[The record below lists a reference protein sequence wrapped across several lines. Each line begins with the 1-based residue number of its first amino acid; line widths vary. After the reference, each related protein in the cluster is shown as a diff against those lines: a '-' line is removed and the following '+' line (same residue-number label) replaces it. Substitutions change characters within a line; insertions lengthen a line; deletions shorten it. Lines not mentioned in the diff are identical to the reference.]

1 MGQLNQAIQIKNVID
16 FYKVENLIETGTG
29 KAEVVRD
36 VSCINQN
43 LNIHTIE
50 IIEPLYEKNK
60 INFSYLKN
68 VNWHLGSSVDVLPK
82 ILPSLVGNTLFWM
95 DAHFPGA
102 DFGFASYEDE
112 KDHDKRLPL
121 KKELEVILT
130 NKDITNDIFVL
141 DDLWIYEDGPYE
153 TGNWE
158 KRSTCGADNIDFVNE
173 FFENTHYIIRSYNAQ
188 GFIILFPLSLDI
200 SDEVEKLVVGSV
212 S

>member
-16 FYKVENLIETGTG
+16 FYKIKNLIETGTG
-29 KAEVVRD
+29 AAEVVRD
-36 VSCINQN
+36 VSSIDKN

-68 VNWHLGSSVDVLPK
+68 VNWHLGSSTIVLPK
-82 ILPSLVGNTLFWM
+82 ILPTLVGNTLFWM

-112 KDHDKRLPL
+112 KDPDKRLPL
-121 KKELEVILT
+121 KKELEIIIK
-130 NKDITNDIFVL
+130 NKDITNDVFVL

-173 FFENTHYIIRSYNAQ
+173 FFEGTHYIIRSYIAQ

-200 SDEVEKLVVGSV
+200 TNEVQNLVMGSV

>member
-1 MGQLNQAIQIKNVID
+1 MGQLNQAIQIKNVIE
-16 FYKVENLIETGTG
+16 FYGIKNLVETGTG
-29 KAEVVRD
+29 AAEVVRD
-36 VSCINQN
+36 VSSIDDT

-60 INFSYLKN
+60 LSFGYLKN
-68 VNWHLGSSVDVLPK
+68 VSWHLGSSVDVLPK
-82 ILPSLVGNTLFWM
+82 ILSNLEGNTLFWM

-112 KDHDKRLPL
+112 KDPDKRLPL
-121 KKELEVILT
+121 KKELEVILQ
-130 NKDITNDIFVL
+130 NKDITNDVFVL

-158 KRSTCGADNIDFVNE
+158 KRSTCGADNIDFVTE
-173 FFENTHYIIRSYNAQ
+173 FFENTHYVIKSYSAQ
-188 GFIILFPLSLDI
+188 GFIILFPLSIDI
-200 SDEVEKLVVGSV
+200 ENNVEQLVVGSV